1 MDRTGKIILVASVLL
16 LIGAPVLQT
25 MFGPKPQPA
34 PEPGSEQNAT
44 SVTNTPPVIGPAPEE
59 NGTATPETATNN
71 PTTSTNAAPV
81 TPSTPDAPKPA
92 VEETTA
98 TLENE
103 FVKFTFTSR
112 GGGVKMVNL
121 KKYPGLEFQ
130 MTGNGEGGT
139 TGGFYRPVDVVM
151 DRGRLPLMS
160 FEPRTANSVDISPK
174 ADRPY
179 ASASAY
185 TISHTHTNVV
195 MTATF
200 GDWQVRKTFALVAD
214 YQLKTQVTVSNN
226 STNSLGEAD
235 FYLLSGTSAMPNK
248 SSTMMGQNFG
258 TMWFDGDEAH
268 KVDQGWFDNKPL
280 GCMCMPGGDPR
291 NNYSDGNNNV
301 EWLGAYSR
309 FFLQAVIP
317 EESAASVNVHEFR
330 LDSLSDADATEE
342 DVKIKNNQMAW
353 ETAMAVKVPS
363 LAPDTAKTFNY
374 TLYVGPRE
382 YDRLKAIGAANG
394 GNQFHLLM
402 DFGKWFGWVA
412 EGLLRLMKWMEPHL
426 GFLKSLK
433 ISSWALSI
441 IVITLVIKLI
451 FWPITA
457 KSTRAMKKMAQ
468 VNAKMMPEITK
479 IREKYK
485 NDYQK
490 MNMKMMETYQKYG
503 VNPLSQIGGCLPM
516 VIQIPVFFGFF
527 TMLRS
532 AVELRGSEFLW
543 AADLSAPDT
552 IAEIAG
558 FPINIL
564 PLLMTG
570 TMFLQMKLQ
579 PAAPNMDPTQQA
591 IMKYMPLM
599 FVFFFYSASSGLC
612 LYWTVQNVLSIIQ
625 TKMTKVDPDEDNKV
639 EVIPPGKKPKTT

>member
-44 SVTNTPPVIGPAPEE
+44 SVTKMPPIIGPVPEE

-71 PTTSTNAAPV
+71 LTASTNAAPV
-81 TPSTPDAPKPA
+81 TPSSPAAPEPVVK
-92 VEETTA
+92 ETTA

-103 FVKFTFTSR
+103 FVKFTFTTR
-112 GGGVKMVNL
+112 GGGVKKVELKQFPKEIGGEVANTGPVEMNL
-121 KKYPGLEFQ
+121 
-130 MTGNGEGGT
+130 
-139 TGGFYRPVDVVM
+139 
-151 DRGRLPLMS
+151 DRGRLPLMA
-160 FEPRTANSVDISPK
+160 FEPRTASTVDTNPT

-179 ASASAY
+179 PAAGSVY
-185 TISHTHTNVV
+185 DLTHTHSNVV

-200 GDWQVRKTFALVAD
+200 GDWNVRKVFTMEAD
-214 YQLKTQVTVSNN
+214 YQLQTQVTVSNS
-226 STNSLGEAD
+226 STNSLSEAD
-235 FYLLSGTSAMPNK
+235 FYLLTGTAIEPLNTSQ
-248 SSTMMGQNFG
+248 MMGLNFG
-258 TMWFDGDEAH
+258 TMWFDGDEET

-291 NNYSDGNNNV
+291 NNFVAGQGNV

-317 EESAASVNVHEFR
+317 AEPGSAVSVHEFR
-330 LDSLSDADATEE
+330 LNPLSDTEA
-342 DVKIKNNQMAW
+342 VAAGTKVKNNQMAW
-353 ETAMAVKVPS
+353 ETAMAIKVPS
-363 LAPDTAKTFNY
+363 LAPGTEKTFSY
-374 TLYVGPRE
+374 TLYTGPRE
-382 YDRLKAIGAANG
+382 YDRLKAIGAENG

-433 ISSWALSI
+433 VSSWALSI

-639 EVIPPGKKPKTT
+639 EVIPPGKKRKAT